1 VRSNIKS
8 YLTLSYYCV
17 YRTSVF
23 ATEAFLAMDS
33 LTAVE
38 SLISLLML
46 LTIFLSSVR
55 VFYIFLIS
63 T

>member
-1 VRSNIKS
+1 
-8 YLTLSYYCV
+8 
-17 YRTSVF
+17 VF